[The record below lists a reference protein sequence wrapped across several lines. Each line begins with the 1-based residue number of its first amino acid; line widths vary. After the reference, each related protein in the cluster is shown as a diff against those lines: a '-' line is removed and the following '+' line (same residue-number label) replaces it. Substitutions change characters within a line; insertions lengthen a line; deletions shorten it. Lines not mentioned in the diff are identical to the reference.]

1 MSGCRD
7 GESGIVDLDGSVEIS
22 LKVRFEGWRDGI
34 GDLRLFAPRLIEYDV
49 QELSR
54 RRFET
59 RELKMR
65 N

>member
-1 MSGCRD
+1 MGA
-7 GESGIVDLDGSVEIS
+7 ETEKVGIVDLDGSVEIS

-34 GDLRLFAPRLIEYDV
+34 GDLRLFAPRVIEYDV

-54 RRFET
+54 KRFES
-59 RELKMR
+59 RKLESR